1 MARGGAGGGAG
12 GGACLTK
19 RSALSLR
26 GSGSSASAMTAT
38 TAVRTST
45 LSCHRCAASKAASR
59 DGGVQRPRQP
69 CSRHGVEPHTHPGR
83 EGGRNPLLPM
93 AEAHAP

>member
-1 MARGGAGGGAG
+1 MGRGGARWGAG
-12 GGACLTK
+12 DGACLTK

-59 DGGVQRPRQP
+59 DGGAAAAAA
-69 CSRHGVEPHTHPGR
+69 SDSAGAR
-83 EGGRNPLLPM
+83 ELISVSS
-93 AEAHAP
+93 AW